1 MTDHPNYL
9 YNVALDCLIKN
20 GQKDT
25 ERDAQIKLE
34 NMYEK
39 ISQLCE
45 IFGEVHKIEGT
56 VLEEIDIM
64 ACFFELMICKEIID
78 VKEIDLNQF
87 VSEPMEKW
95 IALFFLGNKQ
105 QKQLIFK

>member
-1 MTDHPNYL
+1 
-9 YNVALDCLIKN
+9 
-20 GQKDT
+20 
-25 ERDAQIKLE
+25 
-34 NMYEK
+34 
-39 ISQLCE
+39 
-45 IFGEVHKIEGT
+45 
-56 VLEEIDIM
+56 M

-105 QKQLIFK
+105 QK